1 MSDENIKNEGEETK
15 PVEVA
20 SEAPQE
26 PAVPQEDVA
35 DAVAAISEETK
46 DAEATVVAL
55 PHRDIKSGMVVRVHE
70 IIKDLNAKGEERERV
85 QVFEGTVLGVS
96 GAGIQRTMTVRKV
109 SEGVGVEKIFP
120 VHSPV
125 VERIELVRQMRVR
138 QSRPY
143 YIRSHKK
150 RLKEVK

>member
-1 MSDENIKNEGEETK
+1 MSDDIRTGLK
-15 PVEVA
+15 P
-20 SEAPQE
+20 
-26 PAVPQEDVA
+26 
-35 DAVAAISEETK
+35 
-46 DAEATVVAL
+46 
-55 PHRDIKSGMVVRVHE
+55 GMIVRVHQK
-70 IIKDLNAKGEERERV
+70 IKELNAKGEEKERV
-85 QVFEGTVLGVS
+85 QIFEGIILAVKHGNEPGATV
-96 GAGIQRTMTVRKV
+96 TVRKV

>member
-1 MSDENIKNEGEETK
+1 MI
-15 PVEVA
+15 
-20 SEAPQE
+20 
-26 PAVPQEDVA
+26 
-35 DAVAAISEETK
+35 
-46 DAEATVVAL
+46 
-55 PHRDIKSGMVVRVHE
+55 VRVHQK
-70 IIKDLNAKGEERERV
+70 IKELNAKGEEKERV
-85 QVFEGTVLGVS
+85 QIFEGIILAVKHGNEPGATV
-96 GAGIQRTMTVRKV
+96 TVRKV